1 MKLFVVDDEKM
12 IKEYIKF
19 IIAEEA
25 MKIEV
30 FEASTGKEAIDMAP
44 KIKPFAV
51 LMDIKM
57 PEGNGLEAAR
67 KIVEKLPYV
76 KIVFLSAYDK
86 FEYAQEALRLG
97 AMDYLLKPISPED
110 LKQLLKRLLT
120 LTEKQEAKPA
130 IMRQEED
137 DEDYEDEVIVK
148 AKEYIQAH
156 YHEKVQLQDVANYA
170 GLSSTYFSKFFK
182 QKTGINF
189 SNYLNQ
195 VRLHKAKELMKNP
208 NLTLNEISY
217 RVGYE
222 DLSYFSIVFQ
232 RYEGMTPTNYRRQLM
247 TK

>member
-1 MKLFVVDDEKM
+1 MKLLVVDDEKM
-12 IKEYIKF
+12 IKEYIRFVIK
-19 IIAEEA
+19 EEA
-25 MKIEV
+25 LNIQV
-30 FEASTGKEAIDMAP
+30 SEASTGKEALEMA
-44 KIKPFAV
+44 KKTKPFAIM
-51 LMDIKM
+51 MDIKM

-67 KIVEKLPYV
+67 KIVEVLPGI

-97 AMDYLLKPISPED
+97 AIDYLLKPIAPKD
-110 LKQLLKRLLT
+110 LKKLLERLLD
-120 LTEKQEAKPA
+120 LTEKATEKPFT
-130 IMRQEED
+130 ISEGEN
-137 DEDYEDEVIVK
+137 YEDEVVVK
-148 AKEYIQAH
+148 AREYIEAH

-189 SNYLNQ
+189 SSYLNK
-195 VRLHKAKELMKNP
+195 VRLYKAKELMKNP
-208 NLTLNEISY
+208 NLNLNEISY

-232 RYEGMTPTNYRRQLM
+232 RYEGMTPTSYRRQLM